1 MLIYKSMAALLLGS
15 LLCFT
20 AAAEELLQPFVHA
33 YTAQGTLDAEVD
45 KVRASLKDKQFTI
58 LGEYRPFEG
67 AHVIAVTTPEMTG
80 AGAGSE
86 FGGFGAANHV
96 ALTAVDDGVQ
106 VSYINPPYMA
116 AAYRLPE
123 PPPQTARHL
132 AEALGAKAAYGTA
145 AGRSAEALKGYHY
158 MMGMEYFPDVYE
170 LATYKSHEQAVAA
183 VEKGLAEKAG
193 GAEKVY
199 RLDIP
204 GAEQVLFGVSRAN
217 VGDKRAHDAHILRDT
232 IDAEAALKTT
242 PYLPYQMLVV
252 GDEVVALHMRFRA
265 AVFHPDL
272 TMGTFGK
279 LISSPGAIE
288 DLLRKVAGGKSKKK
302 FGF

>member
-1 MLIYKSMAALLLGS
+1 MSIVKFAATMLVGAVVSFAAH
-15 LLCFT
+15 
-20 AAAEELLQPFVHA
+20 AEEMLQPFIHA
-33 YTAQGTLDAEVD
+33 YTATGELDAEVA
-45 KVRASLKDKQFTI
+45 KVRTALKDKQFTI
-58 LGEYRPFEG
+58 LGEYSPFDG
-67 AHVIAVTTPEMTG
+67 AHVIAVTTDEMTK
-80 AGAGSE
+80 AGASSE
-86 FGGFGAANHV
+86 HGGFGAVNHI
-96 ALTAVDDGVQ
+96 ALTQAADGVQ

-116 AAYRLPE
+116 AAYRMKEMPA
-123 PPPQTARHL
+123 TAAKHL
-132 AEALGAKAAYGTA
+132 AEALGAKQAYGTQE
-145 AGRSAEALKGYHY
+145 GRSAETLESYHY

-170 LATYKSHEQAVAA
+170 LASYKSHEAAVAA

-199 RLDIP
+199 QLAIP
-204 GAEQVLFGVSRAN
+204 GTNQVLFGVSRAN
-217 VGDKRAHDAHILRDT
+217 VTDKRANDGHILRDVV
-232 IDAEAALKTT
+232 DENSQLKTT

-252 GDEVVALHMRFRA
+252 GEEVVALHMRFRA

-288 DLLRKVAGGKSKKK
+288 ELLRKVAGGKSKKK

>member
-1 MLIYKSMAALLLGS
+1 MSIHTQMMALLLGS
-15 LLCFT
+15 VLSFS

-33 YTAQGTLDAEVD
+33 YTADTTLEAEV
-45 KVRASLKDKQFTI
+45 KTVRAALKDKQFTI
-58 LGEYRPFEG
+58 LGEYSPFAG
-67 AHVIAVTTPEMTG
+67 AHVIAITTEEMTQ

-86 FGGFGAANHV
+86 YGGLGAANHV
-96 ALTAVDDGVQ
+96 ALTAADDGVQ

-116 AAYRLPE
+116 AAYRMPAA
-123 PPPQTARHL
+123 PASAARAL
-132 AEALGAKAAYGTA
+132 AQALGAHSAYGTA
-145 AGRSAEALKGYHY
+145 EGRSEEVLRGYHY

-170 LATYKSHEQAVAA
+170 LASYKTHEQAVAA
-183 VEKGLAEKAG
+183 VEKGLAEQAG

-217 VGDKRAHDAHILRDT
+217 VGDKRANDAHILRDT
-232 IDAEAALKTT
+232 IDQSAALKTT
-242 PYLPYQMLVV
+242 PYLPYQMLVA
-252 GDEVVALHMRFRA
+252 GTEVVALHMRFRA

-288 DLLRKVAGGKSKKK
+288 ELLRKVAGGKSKKK

>member
-1 MLIYKSMAALLLGS
+1 MSMIKYIAALVISGMVTFS
-15 LLCFT
+15 VH
-20 AAAEELLQPFVHA
+20 AEQMLQPFIHA
-33 YTAQGTLDAEVD
+33 YTSAGPLDAEVV
-45 KVRASLKDKQFTI
+45 KVRTALKDKQFTI
-58 LGEYRPFEG
+58 LGEYSPFDG
-67 AHVIAVTTPEMTG
+67 AHVIAVTTDEMTK
-80 AGAGSE
+80 AGASSE
-86 FGGFGAANHV
+86 NGGFGAVNHI
-96 ALTAVDDGVQ
+96 ALTQAADGVQ

-116 AAYRLPE
+116 AAYRMKDMP
-123 PPPQTARHL
+123 ASAAKHL
-132 AEALGAKAAYGTA
+132 AEALGAKDAYGTED
-145 AGRSAEALKGYHY
+145 GRSAETLTGYHY

-170 LATYKSHEQAVAA
+170 LAAYKTHEAAVAA
-183 VEKGLAEKAG
+183 VEKGLAEKVG

-199 RLDIP
+199 QLAIP
-204 GAEQVLFGVSRAN
+204 GTEQVLFGVSRAN
-217 VGDKRAHDAHILRDT
+217 VEDKRANDGHILRDT
-232 IDAEAALKTT
+232 VDEKSTMKTT

-288 DLLRKVAGGKSKKK
+288 ELLRKVAGGKSKKK

>member
-1 MLIYKSMAALLLGS
+1 MSIYTQMMALLLGS
-15 LLCFT
+15 VLSFS
-20 AAAEELLQPFVHA
+20 AAAAGLLQPFVHA
-33 YTAQGTLDAEVD
+33 YTADTTLQAEVET
-45 KVRASLKDKQFTI
+45 VRAALKDKQFTI
-58 LGEYRPFEG
+58 LGEYSPFAG
-67 AHVIAVTTPEMTG
+67 AHVIAITTEEMTQ

-86 FGGFGAANHV
+86 YGGLGAANHV
-96 ALTAVDDGVQ
+96 ALTAADDGVQ

-116 AAYRLPE
+116 AAYRMPAA
-123 PPPQTARHL
+123 PASAARAL
-132 AEALGAKAAYGTA
+132 AQALGAHAAFGTA
-145 AGRSAEALKGYHY
+145 EGRSEEVLRAYHY

-170 LATYKSHEQAVAA
+170 LASYKTHEQAVAA

-204 GAEQVLFGVSRAN
+204 GTEQVLFGVSRAN
-217 VGDKRAHDAHILRDT
+217 VGDKRAKDAHILRDT
-232 IDAEAALKTT
+232 IDQGAALKTT
-242 PYLPYQMLVV
+242 PYLPYQMLVA
-252 GDEVVALHMRFRA
+252 GTEVVALHMRFRA

-288 DLLRKVAGGKSKKK
+288 ELLRKVAGGKSKKK

>member
-1 MLIYKSMAALLLGS
+1 MSMIKYVAALFVSGVMS
-15 LLCFT
+15 FS
-20 AAAEELLQPFVHA
+20 AQAEDMLQPFIHA
-33 YTAQGTLDAEVD
+33 YTASGSVDAEVV
-45 KVRASLKDKQFTI
+45 KVRAALKDKQFTI
-58 LGEYRPFEG
+58 LGEYSPFEG
-67 AHVIAVTTPEMTG
+67 AHVIAVTTDEMTR
-80 AGAGSE
+80 AGASSE
-86 FGGFGAANHV
+86 RGGFGAVNHI
-96 ALTAVDDGVQ
+96 ALTQAADGVQ

-116 AAYRLPE
+116 AAYRMQEMP
-123 PPPQTARHL
+123 ASAAKHL
-132 AEALGAKAAYGTA
+132 AEALGAKEAYGTA
-145 AGRSAEALKGYHY
+145 DGRSVETLTGYHY

-170 LATYKSHEQAVAA
+170 LASYKTHEAAVAA
-183 VEKGLAEKAG
+183 VEKGLADKVG

-199 RLDIP
+199 QLAIP
-204 GAEQVLFGVSRAN
+204 GTEQVLFGVSRAN
-217 VGDKRAHDAHILRDT
+217 VEDKRANDGHILRDT
-232 IDAEAALKTT
+232 VDENSALKTT

-288 DLLRKVAGGKSKKK
+288 ELLRKVAGGKSKKK